1 MSPSIWTNH
10 SVLFTRMDPCIQRF
24 LLFEELSP
32 VKHLIARNHTIWNT
46 WVTYTKPKANFW
58 PVCYRQPNR
67 KWLIFMLTWVWEGGV
82 SCGNK
87 NAFMAV
93 SIPFHLGT
101 RGWFMFQIDL
111 WSGRHTQKTILLYN
125 RSSFLSFAFVQG
137 FLFFSGEWCSLSGL
151 LSQIWQMSLSTLVC
165 WFCCLIS
172 L

>member
-10 SVLFTRMDPCIQRF
+10 SVLFTRMDPFCIQRF
-24 LLFEELSP
+24 LFFEELSP
-32 VKHLIARNHTIWNT
+32 VKHLIARNHTICHT

-58 PVCYRQPNR
+58 PVCYRQPHVSLG
-67 KWLIFMLTWVWEGGV
+67 WWV

-93 SIPFHLGT
+93 SIFFHLGT

-125 RSSFLSFAFVQG
+125 RPSFLSFAFVQG
-137 FLFFSGEWCSLSGL
+137 FLFFSGEWCSL
-151 LSQIWQMSLSTLVC
+151 LSQIWQMRLSTLVC